1 MPLRKPYAALSL
13 ALSLLAPRGAALAQV
28 ASQVEAGASLT
39 TRDAVVPAS
48 VFTVTPGLSYSG
60 EYGSV
65 SARGAMWYAD
75 QQWQLADGALHGT
88 LVSPTIYGVRAE
100 LLGNASRA
108 FYDRELQND
117 QVDLQTRIHLLLKE
131 KGGIWIGGGLARP
144 WRVAVASSVDVRGGG
159 AWTTLYGATVSG
171 NFTNFYFTKVA
182 QSTDTAESAQF
193 CGAST
198 AIAPANLAR
207 IASFSREAP
216 RTDCH
221 RQSQFSDLEASVHY
235 AVKFLE
241 ITAQSG
247 MRFGS
252 AFDVGVSSRHWA
264 AGTATAW
271 LNDRVAAIAGG
282 GRQPSNPA
290 RGLPARNYFSLGMM
304 LAYWP
309 IPKGTVPVEPITAS
323 VRSFDAHAL
332 KSGDVR
338 ITLRVGGVERVELM
352 GDFTDWSALVMTRRG
367 RDLWEITVPMNLG
380 VHQINVRLDDGPW
393 LPPPGMPTRK
403 DGFNGE
409 VGMLVVNP

>member
-1 MPLRKPYAALSL
+1 MTLRKSYAALTLTL
-13 ALSLLAPRGAALAQV
+13 ALLAPTGAVRAQV

-48 VFTVTPGLSYSG
+48 VFTLTPGVSYTSEHG
-60 EYGSV
+60 TL

-88 LVSPTIYGVRAE
+88 LISPTIYGVRAE

-117 QVDLQTRIHLLLKE
+117 QVELQTRIHLLLNTH
-131 KGGIWIGGGLARP
+131 GGIWVGGGLARP
-144 WRVAVASSVDVRGGG
+144 WRVAVASTVDVRGGG
-159 AWTTLYGATVSG
+159 GWTTFYGATLTG
-171 NFTNFYFTKVA
+171 NFTNFNFTKVA
-182 QSTDTAESAQF
+182 RTTDTLESAQF
-193 CGAST
+193 CNSAAVT
-198 AIAPANLAR
+198 PANLSR
-207 IASFSREAP
+207 TPLLSREVSRP
-216 RTDCH
+216 DCR
-221 RQSQFSDLEASVHY
+221 RQSQFSDLEGSLHY
-235 AVKFLE
+235 AIKFVEL
-241 ITAQSG
+241 TGQAG

-252 AFDVGVSSRHWA
+252 AFDVGMSSRRWA
-264 AGTATAW
+264 SGTLTTW

-282 GRQPSNPA
+282 GRQPANPA
-290 RGLPARNYFSLGMM
+290 RGLPARNYFNLGMM

-323 VRSFDAHAL
+323 VRSFESHAL

-352 GDFTDWSALVMTRRG
+352 GDFTDWSALTMTRHG
-367 RDLWEITVPMNLG
+367 RDVWEITVPMNAG